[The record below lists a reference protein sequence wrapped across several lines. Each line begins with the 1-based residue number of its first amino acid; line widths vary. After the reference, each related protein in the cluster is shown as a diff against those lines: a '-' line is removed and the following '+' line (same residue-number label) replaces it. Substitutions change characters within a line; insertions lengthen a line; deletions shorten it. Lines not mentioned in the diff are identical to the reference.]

1 EFARLSQYPYG
12 QANAGMN
19 LGAIHGWR
27 GEFDQAETHLHEAIE
42 FFELTGRINKL
53 AEATYNLAF
62 VRRLAGRFHSAIE
75 PAEEA
80 LQLFTKVNRQ
90 LGCAYAMQIL
100 AEVYT
105 ALDDL
110 TQAEY
115 FARAVLQEEN
125 VNVYPDSLRVLG
137 EIRLKQGN
145 LSEAER
151 LIRESQEIA
160 QKNDDPVLLGYAL
173 RSLSEVLSTRDEHQ
187 PAVAALTDALQVFR
201 QAEMKAE
208 AQTTQQL
215 LERQLNRQSI
225 E

>member
-1 EFARLSQYPYG
+1 
-12 QANAGMN
+12 
-19 LGAIHGWR
+19 
-27 GEFDQAETHLHEAIE
+27 
-42 FFELTGRINKL
+42 
-53 AEATYNLAF
+53 
-62 VRRLAGRFHSAIE
+62 
-75 PAEEA
+75 
-80 LQLFTKVNRQ
+80 
-90 LGCAYAMQIL
+90 
-100 AEVYT
+100 
-105 ALDDL
+105 
-110 TQAEY
+110 
-115 FARAVLQEEN
+115 
-125 VNVYPDSLRVLG
+125 VYPDSLRVLG